1 MRARFSWSARVPRAV
16 FGVPPKTVVGGGCG
30 AGSVAVGL
38 RVSRDGFPRDRR
50 SRGTGAKNS
59 TQDACAP
66 RGEEVGRCASSFFD
80 ADRSVR
86 APLGRCAPLDRC
98 ALKTEHCALSTAHSF
113 LLGVF
118 ILLTTALSAQ
128 EPAAAPPTPP
138 PVPFPD
144 LTHYAPLWEKSLF
157 TTRDLPSPDAPAGPI
172 FTDSLSLTGI
182 YELDGKTVAV
192 LVDKA
197 TSLISE
203 ARFEEEN
210 EAGIKIRKVTP
221 GASMDKTRVQLQ
233 KGDQAGWVSFGDIRA
248 PAAPPPSPALETR
261 QPASAGGA
269 PVGGVTSP
277 LLPPPSVPQA
287 PPGDVP
293 LPPP

>member
-1 MRARFSWSARVPRAV
+1 MRARFSWSARVPRAGPCV
-16 FGVPPKTVVGGGCG
+16 L
-30 AGSVAVGL
+30 AGSRLPTSAAPPPAIQGSSHL
-38 RVSRDGFPRDRR
+38 PQRSSAGRRTRHARSPQSRDRR
-50 SRGTGAKNS
+50 VRSRKE
-59 TQDACAP
+59 
-66 RGEEVGRCASSFFD
+66 R
-80 ADRSVR
+80 
-86 APLGRCAPLDRC
+86 
-98 ALKTEHCALSTAHSF
+98 SF
-113 LLGVF
+113 LLGLA
-118 ILLTTALSAQ
+118 ILITPILAAQ
-128 EPAAAPPTPP
+128 EPTPP

-144 LTHYAPLWEKSLF
+144 ITHYAPLWEKSLF

>member
-1 MRARFSWSARVPRAV
+1 M
-16 FGVPPKTVVGGGCG
+16 
-30 AGSVAVGL
+30 
-38 RVSRDGFPRDRR
+38 
-50 SRGTGAKNS
+50 
-59 TQDACAP
+59 
-66 RGEEVGRCASSFFD
+66 GRCASGLFD

-86 APLGRCAPLDRC
+86 APLVRC
-98 ALKTEHCALSTAHSF
+98 ALGTELRALRDLQFF
-113 LLGVF
+113 LLG
-118 ILLTTALSAQ
+118 LAALVTSFLAAQ
-128 EPAAAPPTPP
+128 EPAPAPP

-203 ARFEEEN
+203 ARFDEEN

-233 KGDQAGWVSFGDIRA
+233 KGDQAGWVSFGEVA
-248 PAAPPPSPALETR
+248 PAPAPPASALETR
-261 QPASAGGA
+261 VPPGAAG
-269 PVGGVTSP
+269 PPPGGVTSP
-277 LLPPPSVPQA
+277 LLPPPA